1 MEDLLPHANY
11 KVQGD
16 KVQVKEKETG
26 KKKKKK
32 KRISNNGFKL
42 SFVLV
47 VWINMSSCGLH

>member
-32 KRISNNGFKL
+32 RESQTMGSN
-42 SFVLV
+42 
-47 VWINMSSCGLH
+47 